1 MVIQVSRVNQRELC
15 FLKYQCCIMIT
26 YIQQH
31 IRTSLFFYYDRRFTH
46 DASSKNQDFQHVFGS
61 PNLKTTS
68 QSR

>member
-1 MVIQVSRVNQRELC
+1 
-15 FLKYQCCIMIT
+15 MII